1 MGARIL
7 YADEFVVLSVIEEGR
22 GVSFTRTGETLI
34 SAVDARGTLSG
45 VLRALA
51 GIDTSKMGLVVDV
64 RSVSGRN
71 DDAFEQGV
79 MPAFRA
85 LTGRFARV
93 AVLVTSR
100 AGALQ
105 VGRLAK
111 DQGGGIDTA
120 FTDEDQAR
128 RYACGTAGS
137 N

>member
-1 MGARIL
+1 MKGRIL
-7 YADEFVVLSVIEEGR
+7 YADAAAVLAVIEEGR
-22 GVSFTRTGETLI
+22 AISFTRTDAALT
-34 SAVDARGTLSG
+34 SAADARGTLSG

-51 GIDTSKMGLVVDV
+51 GLDTSKMGLVVDV
-64 RSVSGRN
+64 RTVKGRN
-71 DDAFEQGV
+71 DDTFERGV

-111 DQGGGIDTA
+111 EQGGGIDVA

-128 RYACGTAGS
+128 RYACGVEPS